1 MLKWANATFYS
12 WSFKIQYTYIPVYDF
27 EAVAFFL
34 FERYLASSFDNS
46 IKIMNHFPREK
57 TQNPHNKKS
66 GLKVVVLN
74 SLKSNKM
81 IFLNPFTQ

>member
-1 MLKWANATFYS
+1 M
-12 WSFKIQYTYIPVYDF
+12 YDF
-27 EAVAFFL
+27 EAMAFFL
-34 FERYLASSFDNS
+34 FERYLDSSFENS
-46 IKIMNHFPREK
+46 IKIMSHFPREK
-57 TQNPHNKKS
+57 TQNPRNKKS